1 LTAENHLVFIP
12 PSYRLLVVFTM
23 GNISD
28 FIFVYLLLLK
38 MLEFYVNVTGE
49 FHFNPFRIKIVY
61 FLFPVIY
68 NRLSILLAIAVGCL
82 LANIGCA
89 NASYGGY
96 GSGSYGTGA
105 RYGEICLSS
114 DHTCKMGW
122 NQNGRIR
129 RRRWDVLPI
138 ILNDTAADV
147 SVLLTSVTVNMTAT
161 MNLTNSRLIA
171 LKTNL
176 FAATCPPVIIFP
188 ATWNYISKK
197 QATNL
202 LGCPCECLIIF
213 LISFIRYDCESNGKF
228 DALDFS
234 VVLVS

>member
-1 LTAENHLVFIP
+1 
-12 PSYRLLVVFTM
+12 
-23 GNISD
+23 
-28 FIFVYLLLLK
+28 

-114 DHTCKMGW
+114 DHACKMGW

-147 SVLLTSVTVNMTAT
+147 SVLLSRMASGDAT
-161 MNLTNSRLIA
+161 GPPVEVD
-171 LKTNL
+171 
-176 FAATCPPVIIFP
+176 AATLVAVFRQCRFCLVPTRSPCKL
-188 ATWNYISKK
+188 SG
-197 QATNL
+197 QAPTL
-202 LGCPCECLIIF
+202 LSSNSFRF
-213 LISFIRYDCESNGKF
+213 LFLSSYSFVRLFVPIQNP
-228 DALDFS
+228 LFS
-234 VVLVS
+234 